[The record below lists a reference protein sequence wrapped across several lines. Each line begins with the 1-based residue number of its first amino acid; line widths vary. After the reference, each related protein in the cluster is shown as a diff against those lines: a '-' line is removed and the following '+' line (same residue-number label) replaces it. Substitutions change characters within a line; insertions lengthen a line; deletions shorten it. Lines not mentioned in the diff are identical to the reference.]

1 MSVQTEITRLQGL
14 KTRQRT
20 KLVGLGLAQSSDTLE
35 QLTEAVEGIAD
46 NGAVNG
52 TISEKAG
59 AYTVPKGYH
68 NGSGKVQ
75 IASAEQ
81 EKIVEG
87 NIRSGVSILGVT
99 GKYTGEGT
107 KLQEKS
113 ATPTKSEQQI
123 TADEGY
129 DGLSKV
135 TVGAIPD
142 NFADVSGV
150 TAAAADVLAN
160 KTFVGADGTKT
171 AGTMQNNGAVTATID
186 GLTETEYTVPAG
198 YHNGSGK
205 VSLTDDIEQALAA
218 I

>member
-1 MSVQTEITRLQGL
+1 MSISTEITRLQGL

-20 KLVGLGLAQSSDTLE
+20 KLVGLGLAQSSDNLE
-35 QLTEAVEGIAD
+35 QLTEAVEGIQD
-46 NGAVNG
+46 NGAVSG

-68 NGSGKVQ
+68 NGSGKVT
-75 IASAEQ
+75 IASSEQ
-81 EKIVEG
+81 EKIVAG
-87 NIRSGVSILGVT
+87 NIRSGVTILGVGGT
-99 GKYTGEGT
+99 YTGEGT

-150 TAAAADVLAN
+150 TATAADVLAN
-160 KTFVGADGTKT
+160 KTFVGADGAEA
-171 AGTMQNNGAVTATID
+171 AGSMPNIGAVSATID

-198 YHNGSGK
+198 FHNGSGK

>member
-1 MSVQTEITRLQGL
+1 MSVQSEITRLQGL

-20 KLVGLGLAQSSDTLE
+20 KLVGLGLAQSSDNLE
-35 QLTEAVEGIAD
+35 QLTEAIEGIQD
-46 NGAVNG
+46 NGAVSG
-52 TISEKAG
+52 TISEKDG
-59 AYTVPKGYH
+59 TYTVPKGYH
-68 NGSGKVQ
+68 NGSGTVQ
-75 IASAEQ
+75 IASTEQ
-81 EKIVEG
+81 QKIVEG

-99 GKYTGEGT
+99 GTYTGEGT
-107 KLQEKS
+107 KLQEKT
-113 ATPTKSEQQI
+113 ATPTKSEQEI

-150 TAAAADVLAN
+150 TATAADVLAN
-160 KTFVGADGTKT
+160 KTFVGADGTET
-171 AGTMQNNGAVTATID
+171 AGTMANNGAVSATID
-186 GLTETEYTVPAG
+186 GLTETEYTVPKG
-198 YHNGSGK
+198 YHSGTGK

>member
-20 KLVGLGLAQSSDTLE
+20 KLVGLGLAQSSDNLE
-35 QLTEAVEGIAD
+35 QLTEAVEGIQD
-46 NGAVNG
+46 NGAVSG

-99 GKYTGEGT
+99 GTYTGEGT

-150 TAAAADVLAN
+150 TATAADVLAN
-160 KTFVGADGTKT
+160 KTFVGADGTET
-171 AGTMQNNGAVTATID
+171 AGTMANNGAVAATID

>member
-20 KLVGLGLAQSSDTLE
+20 KLVGLGLAQSSDNLE

-46 NGAVNG
+46 NGAVSG

-68 NGSGKVQ
+68 NGSGTVQ

-81 EKIVEG
+81 EKIVAG

-99 GKYTGEGT
+99 GTYTGEGT

-113 ATPTKSEQQI
+113 ATPTKSEQEI

-150 TAAAADVLAN
+150 TATAADVLAN
-160 KTFVGADGTKT
+160 KTFVGADGTET
-171 AGTMQNNGAVTATID
+171 AGTMQNNGAVAATID
-186 GLTETEYTVPAG
+186 GLTETEYTVPKG
-198 YHNGSGK
+198 YHSGTGK
-205 VSLTDDIEQALAA
+205 VSLTDDIENALAA